1 MSRFAIPGVPAL
13 MLLVVGGTLAGVGAA
28 MLVIVLVALA
38 GDGRDV
44 AAFAIPGAAITAAG
58 AALLAPVIGSRHG
71 VVTHRPIVGFLAV
84 TLAWV
89 AAALAGA
96 VPFMT
101 AGVLGSPID
110 AVFEAMSGFTTTGAT
125 VISQIEPQS
134 DAVLLWRSLTHWL
147 GGIGIVVLVVSI
159 APASG
164 LALQRVFF
172 AEVSGIGAERLTPR
186 IIDTAQILVGIY
198 LAFTIATGIGFL
210 IAGMSPFDAINHTM
224 STVATGG
231 FSTRT
236 ASLGGFD
243 SLPIEL
249 VAIAGMTL
257 CGINFAFYWQVI
269 RGGRLMPQFAEV
281 RAYLLIIAAA
291 IGALTASLLFA
302 GDFER
307 FGDALRSAAFAVTS
321 IITTTGFVTD
331 DFDAFNHFFRIS
343 IVALMA
349 IGACAGST
357 GGGMKVIRVILLW
370 KAGRQE
376 LDRQIQPTSV
386 HVLRFG
392 GRSLSE
398 DVRRAV
404 LGFFAVYV
412 TVFVAGFLALTIWVD
427 PVSALGATSATIN
440 ITGPS
445 LGDFGATESYS
456 ALPGEGKAVLIVLM
470 LTGRLEI
477 FTIVAILAAVF
488 GYFRRT
494 QARPTGLPRW

>member
-1 MSRFAIPGVPAL
+1 MNRLAIPGVPAL

-28 MLVIVLVALA
+28 MLAVVIVALT

-44 AAFAIPGAAITAAG
+44 TAFAIPGAAITLTG
-58 AALLAPVIGSRHG
+58 LALLVPVTGRRHG
-71 VVTHRPIVGFLAV
+71 MVTHRPIVGFLAV

-96 VPFMT
+96 VPFIT
-101 AGVLGSPID
+101 AGVLAAPID

-125 VISQIEPQS
+125 VIPQIEPQS
-134 DAVLLWRSLTHWL
+134 DAILLWRSLTHWL

-172 AEVSGIGAERLTPR
+172 AEVSGISAERLTPR

-198 LAFTIATGIGFL
+198 IAFTLVTGIGFL
-210 IAGMSPFDAINHTM
+210 IAGMGPFDAINHTM

-236 ASLGGFD
+236 ASLGAFD
-243 SLPIEL
+243 SLPVEL

-281 RAYLLIIAAA
+281 RAYLLIIAAS
-291 IGALTASLLFA
+291 IGVLTASLLLA

-307 FGDALRSAAFAVTS
+307 FGEALRSAAFAVTS
-321 IITTTGFVTD
+321 IMTTTGFVTD
-331 DFDAFNHFFRIS
+331 DFDGFNHFFRVS
-343 IVALMA
+343 LLALMA

-370 KAGRQE
+370 KAARQE
-376 LDRQIQPTSV
+376 LDRQIQPSSV

-398 DVRRAV
+398 DVRRAI
-404 LGFFAVYV
+404 LGFFGVYV
-412 TVFVAGFLALTIWVD
+412 TVFVVGFLALTIWVD
-427 PVSALGATSATIN
+427 PVSALAATSASIN
-440 ITGPS
+440 ITGPG
-445 LGDFGATESYS
+445 LGELGATEPYT
-456 ALPGEGKAVLIVLM
+456 ALPNGAKLVTIVLM

-477 FTIVAILAAVF
+477 FTIVAMLAAVF

-494 QARPTGLPRW
+494 QARPAGLPRW